1 MRQKCIPNSFFER
14 YGGLSFLLKCNCNSN
29 MYRSFIGKCLITLR
43 NCVWTGY
50 QADLILWNNENITIE
65 DKSLFWK
72 KNGSKREFI
81 IFKTFSMKM
90 ENFLL
95 KKNLNVD
102 IVYKWTF
109 CTTFKSLRQF
119 QWVLSP
125 KRLLNQGLQNRALKR
140 MLRREKCKG

>member
-1 MRQKCIPNSFFER
+1 
-14 YGGLSFLLKCNCNSN
+14 
-29 MYRSFIGKCLITLR
+29 
-43 NCVWTGY
+43 
-50 QADLILWNNENITIE
+50 
-65 DKSLFWK
+65 
-72 KNGSKREFI
+72 
-81 IFKTFSMKM
+81 MKM

-125 KRLLNQGLQNRALKR
+125 KRLVNQGLWNLALKM
-140 MLRREKCKG
+140 MLRRDKCKG

>member
-1 MRQKCIPNSFFER
+1 
-14 YGGLSFLLKCNCNSN
+14 
-29 MYRSFIGKCLITLR
+29 
-43 NCVWTGY
+43 
-50 QADLILWNNENITIE
+50 
-65 DKSLFWK
+65 
-72 KNGSKREFI
+72 
-81 IFKTFSMKM
+81 MKM

-102 IVYKWTF
+102 TVYKWTF

-140 MLRREKCKG
+140 MLRREKCNPFKYSFFIRIVKEWNNLPQYVVEAESFKLFKAGLKSFYEYVYM